1 MRKKTA
7 TAFVIIAC
15 TIAWVLWLGSAAV
28 FGMVS
33 KQYIL
38 SLSLGMYAPGLAAV
52 IVSRGI
58 SGKKTGIGWRP
69 AVKGNVRWYLAALLV
84 PAALTVLGGAVFFLV
99 FPHCFD
105 AELSLLA
112 MIIDGS
118 GLTPWQYLGMALV
131 QCVTVG
137 PFINAVFAIGE
148 EAGWRGYLYPRLS
161 ARFGRRRGYI
171 LGGVIWG
178 LWHAP
183 IIVLGH
189 NYGVE
194 YWGYPV
200 TGVLAMCVFCIAA
213 GTALAFLYEKSG
225 SVWPCA
231 IAHGAV
237 NAVAA
242 LPGYMMMPG
251 AKYSPLLGPAQTG
264 LVAALPLIVLAAA
277 LLLRRDEPKRAET
290 EEAPPA

>member
-1 MRKKTA
+1 MRKKTV
-7 TAFVIIAC
+7 TAYVAIAC
-15 TIAWVLWLGSAAV
+15 AIAWALWLGSSAA
-28 FGMVS
+28 FGAGS
-33 KQYIL
+33 RQYIL
-38 SLSLGMYAPGLAAV
+38 SLSLGMYAPGIAAV

-58 SGKKTGIGWRP
+58 SENKTGIGWRP

-84 PAALTVLGGAVFFLV
+84 PAVLTVLGGGVFLV
-99 FPHCFD
+99 FFPHCFD
-105 AELSLLA
+105 PELSLLA
-112 MIIDGS
+112 AAIDGS

-131 QCVTVG
+131 QCVTAG
-137 PFINAVFAIGE
+137 PFINAVFAVGE

-183 IIVLGH
+183 IIALGH

-200 TGVLAMCVFCIAA
+200 TGILAMCVFCIAA

-242 LPGYMMMPG
+242 LPGYVMLPG
-251 AKYSPLLGPAQTG
+251 TKYSPLFGPALTG
-264 LVAALPLIVLAAA
+264 LAAALPLIVLAGV
-277 LLLRRDEPKRAET
+277 LLLRREKPEGAEAK
-290 EEAPPA
+290 ENILA